1 LHESKKLMEFIKLI
15 KLSEKEEIEAIL
27 NGNIG
32 NAYLGMLK
40 YDLALKAHFKELEI
54 SLRL

>member
-1 LHESKKLMEFIKLI
+1 MHESKKLMEFIKLI
-15 KLSEKEEIEAIL
+15 KLSEKEESEAIL